1 MEVKCTQCGG
11 AVTIKEHQG
20 LAKCPYCGSSL
31 YLDINEGIVHL
42 IARPK
47 LIQKELPIVLQTFLE
62 KKERKGL
69 PRIIRI
75 NLIFWPFWQTFDMN
89 GKVGLFP
96 ASSSPI
102 TDLENAHIPVLET
115 EPFNEEIV
123 ENSHVEAPIES
134 VYDFLIKRGL
144 KAQKVKLLHI
154 PFYQVIYN
162 YGGAVEYEVWI
173 DAVTGQLFADELP
186 PTFSNEKDKLYLKMA
201 GLAAGVYILI
211 ALLIPNGDIAAIL
224 MLVASIPLH
233 FYIRKKTRELNS

>member
-11 AVTIKEHQG
+11 AVPIKEHQG
-20 LAKCPYCGSSL
+20 LAKCSYCGSSL

-47 LIQKELPIVLQTFLE
+47 LSQKELPILLQTFLE

-69 PRIIRI
+69 PSITRT
-75 NLIFWPFWQTFDMN
+75 NLIFWPFWQTSEIN
-89 GKVGLFP
+89 GKGALFP

-102 TDLENAHIPVLET
+102 TALEDASISALAT
-115 EPFNEEIV
+115 EPFNEEIA

-134 VYDFLIKRGL
+134 VYDFLIKSGL
-144 KAQKVKLLHI
+144 KTQKVKLLHI

-162 YGGAVEYEVWI
+162 YGSATEYEVWV
-173 DAVTGQLFADELP
+173 DAITGQLFADKLP
-186 PTFSNEKDKLYLKMA
+186 PTFSKEKDKLYLKMA

-211 ALLIPNGDIAAIL
+211 ALLVSSGDIAVIL

-233 FYIRKKTRELNS
+233 FYIRKKTRELTS